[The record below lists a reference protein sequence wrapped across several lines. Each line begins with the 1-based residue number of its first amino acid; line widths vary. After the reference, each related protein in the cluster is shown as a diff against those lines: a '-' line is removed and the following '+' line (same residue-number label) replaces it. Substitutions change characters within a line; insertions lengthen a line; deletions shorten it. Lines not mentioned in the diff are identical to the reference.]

1 MTESAGWS
9 PSGGRNG
16 VYYVIGQFALL
27 AVIVM
32 LGVLGP
38 PSAVPV
44 WVGIALVVV
53 GVAFGVLGGSSLGPA
68 LTALPRPASGS
79 PGVQTSGIY
88 GWVRHPIYGGVLL
101 GALGWTL
108 MSSLLALVPLALLA
122 ILFVFKARR
131 EETWLIGRFPDYA
144 AYRQQVR
151 HRFIPL
157 LW

>member
-79 PGVQTSGIY
+79 PGVTP
-88 GWVRHPIYGGVLL
+88 R
-101 GALGWTL
+101 
-108 MSSLLALVPLALLA
+108 
-122 ILFVFKARR
+122 
-131 EETWLIGRFPDYA
+131 
-144 AYRQQVR
+144 
-151 HRFIPL
+151 
-157 LW
+157 